1 MVGTHMTME
10 TGGGLR
16 QQRSSGE
23 STGIRPADLAGQ
35 RYRPSKDERLDDLR
49 LPGVPYKIAP
59 SPFRRTVRLPAVGS
73 AVLSVKSGR

>member
-35 RYRPSKDERLDDLR
+35 RYRPGKDERLDNLR
-49 LPGVPYKIAP
+49 LLGI
-59 SPFRRTVRLPAVGS
+59 SL
-73 AVLSVKSGR
+73 